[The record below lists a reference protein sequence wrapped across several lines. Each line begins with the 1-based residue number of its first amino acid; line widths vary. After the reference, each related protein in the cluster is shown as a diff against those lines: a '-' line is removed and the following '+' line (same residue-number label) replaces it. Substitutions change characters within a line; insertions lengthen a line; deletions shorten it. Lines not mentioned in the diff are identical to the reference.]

1 MQDLKA
7 LEGKSLVELR
17 EIAKAI
23 GIGDTT
29 LKKREL
35 IEKIAGF
42 SASEGAP
49 AENKEKRG
57 RGRKKEVPATEMQQT
72 AAIAEPAAAKAET
85 APETVPQAPRG
96 RRPRITNTKT
106 ENTAPAQRPPVTVA
120 GPPAEPELP
129 MESAPA
135 PAPAAAAETVQAPRE
150 EKAEPKRRG
159 RKPKAQAQAQEE
171 AAEPAAATPPAAQ
184 AAQAAQTT
192 QAAADAQSF
201 DGEVITKDDF
211 AGEIEGEGVL
221 EIMPDG
227 YGFLRS
233 ADYNYLNS
241 PDDIYVSPSQ
251 IKLFGLKPGD
261 TVNGA
266 IRPPKEGE
274 KYFPLVRVN
283 EINGLA
289 PEFIRDRV
297 QFEFMTPLFP
307 SEKFCLTGNGH
318 NNMSTR
324 VVDLFSPIGKG
335 QRALI
340 VAQPKTGR
348 LRV

>member
-106 ENTAPAQRPPVTVA
+106 ENTAPAQRPPPRDY
-120 GPPAEPELP
+120 PPVC
-129 MESAPA
+129 S
-135 PAPAAAAETVQAPRE
+135 RW
-150 EKAEPKRRG
+150 
-159 RKPKAQAQAQEE
+159 
-171 AAEPAAATPPAAQ
+171 
-184 AAQAAQTT
+184 
-192 QAAADAQSF
+192 
-201 DGEVITKDDF
+201 
-211 AGEIEGEGVL
+211 
-221 EIMPDG
+221 
-227 YGFLRS
+227 
-233 ADYNYLNS
+233 
-241 PDDIYVSPSQ
+241 
-251 IKLFGLKPGD
+251 
-261 TVNGA
+261 
-266 IRPPKEGE
+266 
-274 KYFPLVRVN
+274 
-283 EINGLA
+283 
-289 PEFIRDRV
+289 
-297 QFEFMTPLFP
+297 
-307 SEKFCLTGNGH
+307 
-318 NNMSTR
+318 
-324 VVDLFSPIGKG
+324 
-335 QRALI
+335 
-340 VAQPKTGR
+340 
-348 LRV
+348 

>member
-135 PAPAAAAETVQAPRE
+135 PAPARRRPSPSAAAASPRH
-150 EKAEPKRRG
+150 KHKHKHKHRKRQQNPPPQHPRLPKLPRLPRQQPM
-159 RKPKAQAQAQEE
+159 R
-171 AAEPAAATPPAAQ
+171 
-184 AAQAAQTT
+184 
-192 QAAADAQSF
+192 
-201 DGEVITKDDF
+201 
-211 AGEIEGEGVL
+211 
-221 EIMPDG
+221 
-227 YGFLRS
+227 
-233 ADYNYLNS
+233 N
-241 PDDIYVSPSQ
+241 PS
-251 IKLFGLKPGD
+251 
-261 TVNGA
+261 TA
-266 IRPPKEGE
+266 R
-274 KYFPLVRVN
+274 
-283 EINGLA
+283 
-289 PEFIRDRV
+289 
-297 QFEFMTPLFP
+297 
-307 SEKFCLTGNGH
+307 
-318 NNMSTR
+318 
-324 VVDLFSPIGKG
+324 
-335 QRALI
+335 
-340 VAQPKTGR
+340 
-348 LRV
+348 

>member
-150 EKAEPKRRG
+150 EKAEPQAPRPQAPRHKHKHKHKHRKRQQNPPPQHPRL
-159 RKPKAQAQAQEE
+159 PKLPRLPRQQ
-171 AAEPAAATPPAAQ
+171 P
-184 AAQAAQTT
+184 
-192 QAAADAQSF
+192 
-201 DGEVITKDDF
+201 
-211 AGEIEGEGVL
+211 
-221 EIMPDG
+221 M
-227 YGFLRS
+227 R
-233 ADYNYLNS
+233 N
-241 PDDIYVSPSQ
+241 PS
-251 IKLFGLKPGD
+251 
-261 TVNGA
+261 TA
-266 IRPPKEGE
+266 R
-274 KYFPLVRVN
+274 
-283 EINGLA
+283 
-289 PEFIRDRV
+289 
-297 QFEFMTPLFP
+297 
-307 SEKFCLTGNGH
+307 
-318 NNMSTR
+318 
-324 VVDLFSPIGKG
+324 
-335 QRALI
+335 
-340 VAQPKTGR
+340 
-348 LRV
+348 

>member
-72 AAIAEPAAAKAET
+72 AAIAEPAAVKAEA

-120 GPPAEPELP
+120 ETPAEPELP

-159 RKPKAQAQAQEE
+159 RKPKAQAQAQAQEE

-184 AAQAAQTT
+184 AAQATQAT

-261 TVNGA
+261 TVRCEIDGIGSLTNT
-266 IRPPKEGE
+266 
-274 KYFPLVRVN
+274 VR
-283 EINGLA
+283 
-289 PEFIRDRV
+289 
-297 QFEFMTPLFP
+297 
-307 SEKFCLTGNGH
+307 
-318 NNMSTR
+318 
-324 VVDLFSPIGKG
+324 
-335 QRALI
+335 
-340 VAQPKTGR
+340 
-348 LRV
+348 

>member
-106 ENTAPAQRPPVTVA
+106 ENTDMTD
-120 GPPAEPELP
+120 L
-129 MESAPA
+129 
-135 PAPAAAAETVQAPRE
+135 
-150 EKAEPKRRG
+150 
-159 RKPKAQAQAQEE
+159 
-171 AAEPAAATPPAAQ
+171 AT
-184 AAQAAQTT
+184 
-192 QAAADAQSF
+192 
-201 DGEVITKDDF
+201 
-211 AGEIEGEGVL
+211 L
-221 EIMPDG
+221 
-227 YGFLRS
+227 
-233 ADYNYLNS
+233 
-241 PDDIYVSPSQ
+241 
-251 IKLFGLKPGD
+251 
-261 TVNGA
+261 
-266 IRPPKEGE
+266 
-274 KYFPLVRVN
+274 
-283 EINGLA
+283 
-289 PEFIRDRV
+289 
-297 QFEFMTPLFP
+297 
-307 SEKFCLTGNGH
+307 
-318 NNMSTR
+318 
-324 VVDLFSPIGKG
+324 
-335 QRALI
+335 
-340 VAQPKTGR
+340 
-348 LRV
+348 

>member
-72 AAIAEPAAAKAET
+72 AAIAEPAAVKAEA

-106 ENTAPAQRPPVTVA
+106 ENTAPAQRPPITVA

-150 EKAEPKRRG
+150 EKAEPS
-159 RKPKAQAQAQEE
+159 
-171 AAEPAAATPPAAQ
+171 AAAASPRHKHKHKHRKRQQNPPPQ
-184 AAQAAQTT
+184 HPRLPKLPRLPRLPRQQP
-192 QAAADAQSF
+192 
-201 DGEVITKDDF
+201 
-211 AGEIEGEGVL
+211 
-221 EIMPDG
+221 M
-227 YGFLRS
+227 R
-233 ADYNYLNS
+233 N
-241 PDDIYVSPSQ
+241 PS
-251 IKLFGLKPGD
+251 
-261 TVNGA
+261 TA
-266 IRPPKEGE
+266 R
-274 KYFPLVRVN
+274 
-283 EINGLA
+283 
-289 PEFIRDRV
+289 
-297 QFEFMTPLFP
+297 
-307 SEKFCLTGNGH
+307 
-318 NNMSTR
+318 
-324 VVDLFSPIGKG
+324 
-335 QRALI
+335 
-340 VAQPKTGR
+340 
-348 LRV
+348 

>member
-72 AAIAEPAAAKAET
+72 AAIAEPAAVKAEA

-106 ENTAPAQRPPVTVA
+106 ENTAPAQRPPITVA

-159 RKPKAQAQAQEE
+159 RKPKAE
-171 AAEPAAATPPAAQ
+171 AEPKAEKAPA
-184 AAQAAQTT
+184 
-192 QAAADAQSF
+192 
-201 DGEVITKDDF
+201 K
-211 AGEIEGEGVL
+211 
-221 EIMPDG
+221 
-227 YGFLRS
+227 RS
-233 ADYNYLNS
+233 R
-241 PDDIYVSPSQ
+241 
-251 IKLFGLKPGD
+251 K
-261 TVNGA
+261 
-266 IRPPKEGE
+266 PKE
-274 KYFPLVRVN
+274 
-283 EINGLA
+283 
-289 PEFIRDRV
+289 
-297 QFEFMTPLFP
+297 
-307 SEKFCLTGNGH
+307 
-318 NNMSTR
+318 
-324 VVDLFSPIGKG
+324 
-335 QRALI
+335 
-340 VAQPKTGR
+340 PKE
-348 LRV
+348 

>member
-72 AAIAEPAAAKAET
+72 AAIAEPAAVKAEA

-106 ENTAPAQRPPVTVA
+106 ENTAPAQRPPITVA

-150 EKAEPKRRG
+150 EKAEPTR
-159 RKPKAQAQAQEE
+159 PI
-171 AAEPAAATPPAAQ
+171 
-184 AAQAAQTT
+184 
-192 QAAADAQSF
+192 S
-201 DGEVITKDDF
+201 ITY
-211 AGEIEGEGVL
+211 AV
-221 EIMPDG
+221 
-227 YGFLRS
+227 
-233 ADYNYLNS
+233 
-241 PDDIYVSPSQ
+241 
-251 IKLFGLKPGD
+251 
-261 TVNGA
+261 
-266 IRPPKEGE
+266 
-274 KYFPLVRVN
+274 
-283 EINGLA
+283 
-289 PEFIRDRV
+289 
-297 QFEFMTPLFP
+297 
-307 SEKFCLTGNGH
+307 FCL
-318 NNMSTR
+318 
-324 VVDLFSPIGKG
+324 K
-335 QRALI
+335 
-340 VAQPKTGR
+340 KEK
-348 LRV
+348 

>member
-72 AAIAEPAAAKAET
+72 AAIAEPAAVKAEA

-106 ENTAPAQRPPVTVA
+106 ENTAPAQRPPITVA

-129 MESAPA
+129 MESVPA

-171 AAEPAAATPPAAQ
+171 AAEPAEPPPPHHPRLPKLPRLPRLPRQ
-184 AAQAAQTT
+184 QP
-192 QAAADAQSF
+192 
-201 DGEVITKDDF
+201 
-211 AGEIEGEGVL
+211 
-221 EIMPDG
+221 M
-227 YGFLRS
+227 R
-233 ADYNYLNS
+233 N
-241 PDDIYVSPSQ
+241 PS
-251 IKLFGLKPGD
+251 
-261 TVNGA
+261 TA
-266 IRPPKEGE
+266 R
-274 KYFPLVRVN
+274 
-283 EINGLA
+283 
-289 PEFIRDRV
+289 
-297 QFEFMTPLFP
+297 
-307 SEKFCLTGNGH
+307 
-318 NNMSTR
+318 
-324 VVDLFSPIGKG
+324 
-335 QRALI
+335 
-340 VAQPKTGR
+340 
-348 LRV
+348 

>member
-120 GPPAEPELP
+120 GPPAEPELLHQRQRQKP
-129 MESAPA
+129 YRHPA
-135 PAPAAAAETVQAPRE
+135 RRRPSPSAAAASPRH
-150 EKAEPKRRG
+150 KHKHKHKHRKRQQNPPPQHPRLPKLPRLPRLP
-159 RKPKAQAQAQEE
+159 RQQP
-171 AAEPAAATPPAAQ
+171 
-184 AAQAAQTT
+184 
-192 QAAADAQSF
+192 
-201 DGEVITKDDF
+201 
-211 AGEIEGEGVL
+211 
-221 EIMPDG
+221 M
-227 YGFLRS
+227 R
-233 ADYNYLNS
+233 N
-241 PDDIYVSPSQ
+241 PS
-251 IKLFGLKPGD
+251 
-261 TVNGA
+261 TA
-266 IRPPKEGE
+266 R
-274 KYFPLVRVN
+274 
-283 EINGLA
+283 
-289 PEFIRDRV
+289 
-297 QFEFMTPLFP
+297 
-307 SEKFCLTGNGH
+307 
-318 NNMSTR
+318 
-324 VVDLFSPIGKG
+324 
-335 QRALI
+335 
-340 VAQPKTGR
+340 
-348 LRV
+348 

>member
-7 LEGKSLVELR
+7 LEGKSLAELR
-17 EIAKAI
+17 KIAKAL
-23 GIGDTT
+23 GIKNIMI
-29 LKKREL
+29 KKRDL
-35 IEKIAGF
+35 IAEIAGN
-42 SASEGAP
+42 ASSEEAAP
-49 AENKEKRG
+49 AKPQEKQEEEASRPEAG
-57 RGRKKEVPATEMQQT
+57 
-72 AAIAEPAAAKAET
+72 EPRAK
-85 APETVPQAPRG
+85 APRG
-96 RRPRITNTKT
+96 RRPRLAKT
-106 ENTAPAQRPPVTVA
+106 ESAAPAPQPEAV
-120 GPPAEPELP
+120 AEPELP
-129 MESAPA
+129 METAPA
-135 PAPAAAAETVQAPRE
+135 GTVAAAAPAAEQPEPTAQAAQPA
-150 EKAEPKRRG
+150 AEPKRRG
-159 RKPKAQAQAQEE
+159 RKPKALVQAQAQAQALAQAQVQAQTPAPAQVQE
-171 AAEPAAATPPAAQ
+171 AAAPRPAAEAHAEVSAPAPRAV
-184 AAQAAQTT
+184 
-192 QAAADAQSF
+192 
-201 DGEVITKDDF
+201 EEEIITKDDF

-289 PEFIRDRV
+289 PEYIRDRV

-307 SEKFCLTGNGH
+307 S
-318 NNMSTR
+318 
-324 VVDLFSPIGKG
+324 
-335 QRALI
+335 
-340 VAQPKTGR
+340 
-348 LRV
+348 